1 MPSPLVLLLYTLAVA
16 RLTTIITTDEISR
29 PGRKALLRRFN
40 PTKKTHRLAVYL
52 LGDAEDGTANG
63 CPWCVSIW
71 VGTLTA
77 PIVWA
82 LQSSPYALVP
92 LMALTASQVTGMI
105 FRIGR

>member
-1 MPSPLVLLLYTLAVA
+1 MPSALVLLLYTLAVA

-29 PGRKALLRRFN
+29 PARKALTRRFN
-40 PTKKTHRLAVYL
+40 PTKRLHRMAVYL

-63 CPWCVSIW
+63 CPWCLSIW
-71 VGTLTA
+71 VGALTA
-77 PIVWA
+77 PIVWTFP
-82 LQSSPYALVP
+82 SSPYTLVP